1 MEEKKEVQKKSY
13 KPVNDEALKKIV
25 EAIVDELYIQSA
37 SKEKVNEALKEF
49 KTEYGVKATI
59 IRKVANIVYKRN
71 KEEVEQEQ
79 DELMQLLAKV
89 S

>member
-25 EAIVDELYIQSA
+25 ESIVDELYIQAA

>member
-25 EAIVDELYIQSA
+25 EAIVDELYIQAA